1 MDNKSWSNSDIQI
14 LASGGVRSA
23 TDLVRVWLAFAVLA
37 NYEEQKSRK
46 RSGYDG
52 ARHGRTRCV
61 FGSIFT
67 AVHDLRN
74 VTAPSTSS
82 VSTTAMM
89 TASTGVS
96 LVRVVWRAEEPA
108 AMRTR
113 SPVPAS
119 TVSMATYGLPTAA
132 PCSSASRTI
141 KSLRPTSF
149 SSLIVATVEPTTR
162 AICML
167 PQIRLIVRLPG

>member
-23 TDLVRVWLAFAVLA
+23 TDLIRVWLAFAVLA

-46 RSGYDG
+46 RNGYDG

-67 AVHDLRN
+67 AIHDLRN
-74 VTAPSTSS
+74 VMAPSTSS

-96 LVRVVWRAEEPA
+96 LVRWFGGRK
-108 AMRTR
+108 
-113 SPVPAS
+113 
-119 TVSMATYGLPTAA
+119 
-132 PCSSASRTI
+132 SRQ
-141 KSLRPTSF
+141 R
-149 SSLIVATVEPTTR
+149 
-162 AICML
+162 
-167 PQIRLIVRLPG
+167 